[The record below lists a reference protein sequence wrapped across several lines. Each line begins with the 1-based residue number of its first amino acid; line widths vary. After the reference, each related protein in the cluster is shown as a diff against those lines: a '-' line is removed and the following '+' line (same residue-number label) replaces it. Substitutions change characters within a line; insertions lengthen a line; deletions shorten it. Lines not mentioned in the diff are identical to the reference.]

1 MKLHCTYRSLLLL
14 LFCLC
19 LQACTE
25 IPPVIN
31 PLGTVEPIDQN
42 EVVRK
47 VLIEEF
53 TGVRCVNCP
62 AGTAEVLTLKEAYGE
77 RLVPVALHAG
87 IFANP
92 YSDSQEEFE
101 IAETRN
107 LLTYLGS
114 PLGYP
119 TAVVNRKI
127 FPDERDLQLTKS
139 LWAPFIQQASEETA
153 RLRLDLSTNFDS
165 TDRSLQVNIT
175 ATALED
181 ILENQVNL
189 SVMLVEDN
197 VADVQLTPDGKKAD
211 YNHRHNLRDMLT
223 AFNGN
228 ALETPISANS
238 SLLRNY
244 FYNLPDE
251 WIAENCSIVAF
262 VHLDGEEKEVLQ
274 VEEVKLI
281 R

>member
-1 MKLHCTYRSLLLL
+1 MSLQNAYRSLLLL
-14 LFCLC
+14 TLC
-19 LQACTE
+19 LLAQACTE

-31 PLGTVEPIDQN
+31 PIGNVEPIDTD

-77 RLVPVALHAG
+77 RLVAVALHAG

-92 YSDSQEEFE
+92 YSDSQEAFE

-119 TAVVNRKI
+119 TAVVNRQL

-139 LWAPFIQQASEETA
+139 LWAPFIQQASEDLA
-153 RLRLDLSTNFDS
+153 RVKIDLSVNYDS
-165 TDRSLQVNIT
+165 ADRSVQVNIN

-181 ILENQVNL
+181 ILESPVSL
-189 SVMLVEDN
+189 SVMVVEDN
-197 VADVQLTPDGKKAD
+197 VQDVQLTPDGKKSD

-228 ALETPISANS
+228 PLEAPIIANS

-244 FYNLPDE
+244 FYTLPE
-251 WIAENCSIVAF
+251 VWVAENCSIVAF
-262 VHLDGEEKEVLQ
+262 VHFDGEMREVLQ
-274 VEEVKLI
+274 VEEVKLL